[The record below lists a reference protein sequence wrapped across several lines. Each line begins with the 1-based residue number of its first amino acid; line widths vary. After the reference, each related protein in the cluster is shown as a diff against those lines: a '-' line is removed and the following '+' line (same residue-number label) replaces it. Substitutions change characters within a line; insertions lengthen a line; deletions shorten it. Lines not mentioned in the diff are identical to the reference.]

1 MTTFVI
7 PRCAGNQSRSPDRA
21 SKKPCDRSNRILDAL
36 INMNFQAT
44 SNYRWLGILF
54 FRWLGYHVADNS
66 PESGSIRSSDIA
78 IYIPTINPKESVLQ
92 QQNLLRILWFGRA
105 VDYLWPIG
113 FEGKRGST
121 LVFLGVAALPFS
133 LFALQRV
140 QQIFA
145 YCCFR
150 RNICIAINW
159 DEAYDISH
167 NKSFA
172 RVQKWNATK
181 IERGNGTR
189 FIRKYLQT
197 QICSYGI

>member
-7 PRCAGNQSRSPDRA
+7 PRCTGNQSRSPDRA

-44 SNYRWLGILF
+44 SNYRSLGILF

-66 PESGSIRSSDIA
+66 PESGSISSGDIA

-113 FEGKRGST
+113 FEDKRASS
-121 LVFLGVAALPFS
+121 LVFLGVAAFPFS
-133 LFALQRV
+133 FLALQRDI
-140 QQIFA
+140 QRKIFA
-145 YCCFR
+145 YHCFR

-159 DEAYDISH
+159 DEAYEISH
-167 NKSFA
+167 NKSFTRA
-172 RVQKWNATK
+172 QKLTMVTGWK
-181 IERGNGTR
+181 RLIG
-189 FIRKYLQT
+189 KYLQT
-197 QICSYGI
+197 QICSHGI